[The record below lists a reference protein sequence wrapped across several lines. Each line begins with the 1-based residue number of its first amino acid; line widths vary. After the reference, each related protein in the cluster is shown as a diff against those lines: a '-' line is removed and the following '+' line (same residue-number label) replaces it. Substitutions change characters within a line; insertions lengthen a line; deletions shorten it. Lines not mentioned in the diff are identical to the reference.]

1 MGAGGERGSRIVA
14 HMGGLGDTG
23 EELWG
28 SNTGLAVAA
37 GTVSVPYSGLGRP
50 SLGRYSHDRAY
61 ALAFKANFA
70 TARRKLPSFGLW
82 VSSGGLCLDDV
93 QLCIEGV
100 ASWQGLQLKLHTL
113 GGEQAS
119 GRVGLLEVFNPQFIV
134 SSISLPALLG
144 NRPGHSSS

>member
-50 SLGRYSHDRAY
+50 SLGRDTVMTAHMHWGSTGGVQGTLRDRQTKTAIFW
-61 ALAFKANFA
+61 ALGFL
-70 TARRKLPSFGLW
+70 RGS
-82 VSSGGLCLDDV
+82 
-93 QLCIEGV
+93 
-100 ASWQGLQLKLHTL
+100 LH
-113 GGEQAS
+113 G
-119 GRVGLLEVFNPQFIV
+119 
-134 SSISLPALLG
+134 
-144 NRPGHSSS
+144 